1 MFSLFLPCRKYFFT
15 QIHLCDYSKY
25 LSMYPFSN
33 ISLQLRI
40 DPNTLR
46 LLMRGCSLKYKILSP
61 VRTVS
66 YCITNLKTRYLFL
79 SVALKQ
85 DFFFIKLH
93 FPKRYS
99 WSFFSFFFLYLLWM
113 KIFVSVS
120 HRVIYR
126 TSGLHNQLCFQL
138 NIYIVLINV

>member
-1 MFSLFLPCRKYFFT
+1 MFSLSLHCRKYFLT

-40 DPNTLR
+40 DANTLR

-66 YCITNLKTRYLFL
+66 YCITNLKMRCFFL

-85 DFFFIKLH
+85 DFFLLNIIFQKGIPDL
-93 FPKRYS
+93 
-99 WSFFSFFFLYLLWM
+99 FFFFFFFKM
-113 KIFVSVS
+113 NIFLSFS
-120 HRVIYR
+120 HGVIYR

-138 NIYIVLINV
+138 NIYIIQINV